1 MVKFSLRV
9 CNSVPY
15 IDYYHYLW
23 NRKSPVKSHFLREKV
38 LGANNNFMSE
48 LYTVVLA
55 VLAILAISGL
65 YVGVTND
72 AVNFLNAAIGSK
84 VAKMKTI
91 LLVASVGIILGVLT
105 SSGMMEVARSGM
117 FNPALFSFH
126 EIMMLYV
133 SVMFANVILLD
144 IYNSLGLPT
153 STTVALV
160 FSLLGAAIAVSLYKI
175 ACDPTLSLA
184 SLGGFINTTRAMGVI
199 SAILLSVV
207 IAFVFGTF
215 VMWFSRLLFSF
226 RYFAMF
232 RKMGAIWC
240 GLSFTAIAYFAIF
253 KALKG
258 ILSGTAFYT
267 WISDNLLLAVILCWI
282 TCSVLLAFMQLFKIN
297 ILRINILSGT
307 FALALAFAGNDLVN
321 FIGVPIAGLDAYN
334 IAKEAGT
341 IDITMEGLN
350 NNLPAQ
356 FIWMLLSGV
365 IMVMTLWTSTK
376 SMNVS
381 QTEISL
387 AGQGD
392 DMIAGEQDSN
402 VFSRSI
408 VRASLAV
415 SGFFDKVIPVKA
427 QQFVEKRFTYE
438 DVEKNG
444 APYDKIRAVV
454 NLTTAALLISVGT
467 SLKLPLS
474 TTYVCF
480 MVAMGSSLADKAWGR
495 ESAVHRISGVMTV
508 VMGWFVTGIGAFIIA
523 IAVGLLLIWGGT
535 PAFIVVT
542 IACAYMLIK
551 SNFKS
556 SKKKDSMPES
566 ATENSAVDNVMDE
579 TCRMM
584 KLTTQIYDRTLVAVF
599 KEDRKALKEL
609 VRESDEI
616 YSECHKIKYS
626 LMPTLRQMKG
636 LGMELS
642 LYYIQVVD
650 YLNEIAK
657 ALVHITRPAFD
668 HIDNNH
674 KGLSEQQ
681 TEDLMHINEDVAEIY
696 ANINRMITT
705 NDFSDIDM
713 VLTMR
718 DELFER
724 IATTI
729 KSEIGRINAGES
741 NAKASMFYLTVL
753 SETKAMVLQARNL
766 LKAQRYFLEHAETTK
781 NWAAMNRTK

>member
-1 MVKFSLRV
+1 
-9 CNSVPY
+9 
-15 IDYYHYLW
+15 
-23 NRKSPVKSHFLREKV
+23 
-38 LGANNNFMSE
+38 MSE
-48 LYTVVLA
+48 LYTVVLV
-55 VLAILAISGL
+55 VLGILAISGL

-91 LLVASVGIILGVLT
+91 LMVASVGIILGVIT

-117 FNPALFSFH
+117 FNPALFTFH

-160 FSLLGAAIAVSLYKI
+160 FSLLGAAIAVSLFKI
-175 ACDPTLSLA
+175 SNDPSLA
-184 SLGGFINTTRAMGVI
+184 LGSLGGFINTSRAMGVI
-199 SAILLSVV
+199 SAILLSVI
-207 IAFVFGTF
+207 IAFVFGSL
-215 VMWFSRLLFSF
+215 VMWISRFLFSF
-226 RYFAMF
+226 RYLAIF
-232 RKMGAIWC
+232 RRYGALWC
-240 GLSFTAIAYFAIF
+240 GASFTAIAYFAIF

-258 ILSGTAFYT
+258 VLSGTSFYL
-267 WISDNLLLAVILCWI
+267 WISDNLLVAAVICWVG
-282 TCSVLLAFMQLFKIN
+282 CSILLAFLQLFRIN

-321 FIGVPIAGLDAYN
+321 FIGVPLAGLDAFN
-334 IAKEAGT
+334 IAKEAGSA
-341 IDITMEGLN
+341 DILMGALN

-365 IMVMTLWTSTK
+365 VMVMTLWTSTK

-392 DMIAGEQDSN
+392 DMVGDEQDSN

-408 VRASLAV
+408 VRASINI
-415 SGFFDKVIPVKA
+415 SNFFDKIVPDRAKEFIDSR
-427 QQFVEKRFTYE
+427 FVYE

-495 ESAVHRISGVMTV
+495 ESAVYRITGVMTV

-523 IAVGLLLIWGGT
+523 IIVGLLLIWGGT

-542 IACAYMLIK
+542 VTCAYMLIK
-551 SNFKS
+551 SNIKS
-556 SKKKDSMPES
+556 RKSNDKEKS
-566 ATENSAVDNVMDE
+566 ENTGDKNQVDNVIGE
-579 TCRMM
+579 VCRMM
-584 KLTTQIYDRTLVAVF
+584 KDSTHIYDRTLVAVL

-609 VRESDEI
+609 VRESKEI
-616 YSECHKIKYS
+616 YDESHKIKYN
-626 LMPTLRQMKG
+626 LMPVLRKMKG
-636 LGMELS
+636 SGLELS

-650 YLNEIAK
+650 YLNEMAK
-657 ALVHITRPAFD
+657 ALVHITKPAFE

-674 KGLSEQQ
+674 KGLSQEQ
-681 TEDLMHINEDVAEIY
+681 TDDLMQINDDVAEIY
-696 ANINRMITT
+696 GYINRMITT
-705 NDFSDIDM
+705 NNFTDIDT

-718 DELFER
+718 DQLFER
-724 IATTI
+724 IALTT
-729 KSEIGRINAGES
+729 KSELKRINTGEG
-741 NAKASMFYLTVL
+741 NTKASMFYLTVM

-766 LKAQRYFLEHAETTK
+766 LKAQRYFLEHAGSVPK
-781 NWAAMNRTK
+781 YRV

>member
-1 MVKFSLRV
+1 M
-9 CNSVPY
+9 
-15 IDYYHYLW
+15 
-23 NRKSPVKSHFLREKV
+23 
-38 LGANNNFMSE
+38 
-48 LYTVVLA
+48 LA

-84 VAKMKTI
+84 VAKMRTI

-117 FNPALFSFH
+117 FNPGLFTFH

-160 FSLLGAAIAVSLYKI
+160 FSLLGAAIAVSLFKI
-175 ACDPTLSLA
+175 SNDASLTLG

-199 SAILLSVV
+199 SAILLSVI
-207 IAFVFGTF
+207 IAFVFGSF
-215 VMWFSRLLFSF
+215 VMWISRLLFSF
-226 RYFAMF
+226 RYLDIF
-232 RKMGAIWC
+232 RRYGALWC
-240 GLSFTAIAYFAIF
+240 GASFTAIAYFAVF

-258 ILSGTAFYT
+258 VLNGTAMYT
-267 WISDNLLLAVILCWI
+267 WISDNLLVAVILCWI
-282 TCSVLLAFMQLFKIN
+282 FCSVVLAFMKMFRIN
-297 ILRINILSGT
+297 ILRINILTGT

-334 IAKEAGT
+334 IAKAAGSP
-341 IDITMEGLN
+341 DILMEGLN

-365 IMVMTLWTSTK
+365 IMVLTLWTSTK

-392 DMIAGEQDSN
+392 DMVGDEQDSN

-408 VRASLAV
+408 VRASIAI
-415 SGFFDKVIPVKA
+415 SNFFDKVVPASV
-427 QQFVEKRFTYE
+427 QNYVNKRFEYE

-480 MVAMGSSLADKAWGR
+480 MVAMGSSLADRAWGR
-495 ESAVHRISGVMTV
+495 ESAVYRITGVMTV
-508 VMGWFVTGIGAFIIA
+508 VMGWFVTGIGAFVIA
-523 IAVGLLLIWGGT
+523 IVVGLLLIWGGT

-551 SNFKS
+551 SNIKS
-556 SKKKDSMPES
+556 SKKSDSSMPET
-566 ATENSAVDNVMDE
+566 ATENSQVDNVISE
-579 TCRMM
+579 VCRMM
-584 KLTTQIYDRTLVAVF
+584 KTSTQIYDRTLVAVL
-599 KEDRKALKEL
+599 KEDRRTLKEL
-609 VRESDEI
+609 VRESKEI
-616 YSECHKIKYS
+616 YDESHKIKYN
-626 LMPTLRQMKG
+626 LMPVLRKMKG
-636 LGMELS
+636 SGLELS

-650 YLNEIAK
+650 YLNEMAK
-657 ALVHITRPAFD
+657 ALVHITKPAFE

-674 KGLSEQQ
+674 KGLSQEQ
-681 TEDLMHINEDVAEIY
+681 TDDLMHINDDVAEIY
-696 ANINRMITT
+696 GNINRMIMT
-705 NDFSDIDM
+705 NDFSDIDS

-718 DELFER
+718 DMLFER
-724 IATTI
+724 IALTT
-729 KSEIGRINAGES
+729 KSELKRINAGEG
-741 NAKASMFYLTVL
+741 NTKASMFYLTVM

-766 LKAQRYFLEHAETTK
+766 LKAQRYFLEHAGATNK
-781 NWAAMNRTK
+781 YRV

>member
-1 MVKFSLRV
+1 MCPMCYFVGPKTS
-9 CNSVPY
+9 
-15 IDYYHYLW
+15 
-23 NRKSPVKSHFLREKV
+23 
-38 LGANNNFMSE
+38 FMSAI
-48 LYTVVLA
+48 YTVMLA

-84 VAKMKTI
+84 VAKMRTI
-91 LLVASVGIILGVLT
+91 LAVASVGIIIGVLT
-105 SSGMMEVARSGM
+105 STGMMEVARSGM
-117 FNPALFSFH
+117 FNPGLFTFH
-126 EIMMLYV
+126 EIMILYV

-160 FSLLGAAIAVSLYKI
+160 FSLLGAAIAVSLFKI
-175 ACDPTLSLA
+175 SGDPSLSIG
-184 SLGGFINTTRAMGVI
+184 SLGGFINTTRARGVI
-199 SAILLSVV
+199 SAILLSVI
-207 IAFVFGTF
+207 IAFIFGTL
-215 VMWFSRLLFSF
+215 VMWISRLIFSF
-226 RYFAMF
+226 RYLGIFKKF
-232 RKMGAIWC
+232 GAVWC
-240 GLSFTAIAYFAIF
+240 GASFTAIAYFAIF

-258 ILSGTAFYT
+258 VLSGTAMYM
-267 WISDNLLLAVILCWI
+267 WISDNLLISLVLCWI
-282 TCSVLLAFMQLFKIN
+282 FCSIVLKFMQMFRIN

-321 FIGVPIAGLDAYN
+321 FIGVPLAGLDAFN
-334 IAKEAGT
+334 IAKEAGSTT
-341 IDITMEGLN
+341 ILMEGLKE
-350 NNLPAQ
+350 NLPAQ
-356 FIWMLLSGV
+356 FVWMILSGV
-365 IMVMTLWTSTK
+365 IMIATLWTSTK
-376 SMNVS
+376 SMHVS

-392 DMIAGEQDSN
+392 DMISGEMDSN

-408 VRASLAV
+408 VRASLGI
-415 SGFFDKVIPVKA
+415 SNFFDRVFPESVKSY
-427 QQFVEKRFTYE
+427 VNSRFEYE
-438 DVEKNG
+438 DVEKNC

-523 IAVGLLLIWGGT
+523 IGVGLLLIWGGT
-535 PAFIVVT
+535 IAFVCVT
-542 IACAYMLIK
+542 VACAYMLIK
-551 SNFKS
+551 SNFIDA
-556 SKKKDSMPES
+556 KKKAENKGESIAENNQVDSVVGE
-566 ATENSAVDNVMDE
+566 V
-579 TCRMM
+579 CHMM
-584 KLTTQIYDRTLVAVF
+584 KVSTQIYDRTLVAVF
-599 KEDRKALKEL
+599 KEDRKSLKEL
-609 VRESDEI
+609 VREANEMYDK
-616 YSECHKIKYS
+616 CHKIKYS
-626 LMPTLRQMKG
+626 LMPALRKMKG
-636 LGMELS
+636 SGLELS

-650 YLNEIAK
+650 YLNEMAK

-674 KGLSEQQ
+674 KGLSEEQ
-681 TEDLMHINEDVAEIY
+681 TVDLKHINDDVAEIY
-696 ANINRMITT
+696 GSINRMIAE
-705 NDFSDIDM
+705 NDFRDIDT

-724 IATTI
+724 IAATT
-729 KSEIGRINAGES
+729 KSELKRINNGEG
-741 NAKASMFYLTVL
+741 NTKASLFYLNIM

-766 LKAQRYFLEHAETTK
+766 LKAQRYFLEHSGMPK
-781 NWAAMNRTK
+781 NWTR

>member
-1 MVKFSLRV
+1 
-9 CNSVPY
+9 
-15 IDYYHYLW
+15 
-23 NRKSPVKSHFLREKV
+23 
-38 LGANNNFMSE
+38 MSE
-48 LYTVVLA
+48 LYTVMLA

-117 FNPALFSFH
+117 FNPGLFTFH
-126 EIMMLYV
+126 EIMILYV

-175 ACDPTLSLA
+175 SNDAALSLG

-199 SAILLSVV
+199 SAILLSVI
-207 IAFVFGTF
+207 IAFVFGTL
-215 VMWFSRLLFSF
+215 VMWISRFIFSF
-226 RYFAMF
+226 RYLNIF
-232 RKMGAIWC
+232 RRWGALWC
-240 GLSFTAIAYFAIF
+240 GASFTAIAYFAVF

-258 ILSGTAFYT
+258 VLSTTALYA

-282 TCSVLLAFMQLFKIN
+282 CCSVVLAFLQLFRIN
-297 ILRINILSGT
+297 ILRINILTGT

-334 IAKEAGT
+334 IAKEAGSTT
-341 IDITMEGLN
+341 ILMEGLKE
-350 NNLPAQ
+350 NLPAQ

-365 IMVMTLWTSTK
+365 VMVLTLWTSTK

-392 DMIAGEQDSN
+392 DMVTGEQDSN

-408 VRASLAV
+408 VRASINI
-415 SGFFDKVIPVKA
+415 SNFFDKVTPESVKE
-427 QQFVEKRFTYE
+427 FVNKRFEYV

-495 ESAVHRISGVMTV
+495 ESAVYRITGVMTV

-523 IAVGLLLIWGGT
+523 IVVGLLLIWGGT
-535 PAFIVVT
+535 PAFVVVT

-551 SNFKS
+551 SNLKS
-556 SKKKDSMPES
+556 SKKSDSMPEVV
-566 ATENSAVDNVMDE
+566 TENNQVDNVIGE
-579 TCRMM
+579 VCSMM
-584 KLTTQIYDRTLVAVF
+584 KVSTQIYDRTLVAGL

-609 VRESDEI
+609 VRESKEMYDE
-616 YSECHKIKYS
+616 SHKIKYS
-626 LMPTLRQMKG
+626 LMPALRKMKG
-636 LGMELS
+636 SGLELS

-650 YLNEIAK
+650 YLNEMAK
-657 ALVHITRPAFD
+657 ALVHITKPAFE

-674 KGLSEQQ
+674 KGLSQEQ
-681 TEDLMHINEDVAEIY
+681 TDDLMHINDDVAEIY
-696 ANINRMITT
+696 GNINRMITT
-705 NDFSDIDM
+705 NDFSDIDT
-713 VLTMR
+713 VLMMR
-718 DELFER
+718 DALFER
-724 IATTI
+724 IALTT
-729 KSEIGRINAGES
+729 KSELKRINAGEG
-741 NAKASMFYLTVL
+741 NTKASMFYLTVM

-766 LKAQRYFLEHAETTK
+766 LKAQRYFLEHAGGNK
-781 NWAAMNRTK
+781 YRI

>member
-1 MVKFSLRV
+1 
-9 CNSVPY
+9 
-15 IDYYHYLW
+15 
-23 NRKSPVKSHFLREKV
+23 
-38 LGANNNFMSE
+38 MSE
-48 LYTVVLA
+48 LYTIMLA
-55 VLAILAISGL
+55 VLAVLAISGL

-84 VAKMKTI
+84 VAKMRTI
-91 LLVASVGIILGVLT
+91 LAVASVGIIIGVLT
-105 SSGMMEVARSGM
+105 STGMMEVARSGM
-117 FNPALFSFH
+117 FNPGLFTFH
-126 EIMMLYV
+126 EIMILYV

-175 ACDPTLSLA
+175 SGDPTLSIA
-184 SLGGFINTTRAMGVI
+184 NLGGFINTTRAMGVI

-207 IAFVFGTF
+207 IAFIFGTII
-215 VMWFSRLLFSF
+215 MWISRFIFSF
-226 RYFAMF
+226 RYLGLF
-232 RKMGAIWC
+232 RKFGAVWC
-240 GLSFTAIAYFAIF
+240 GASFTAIAYFAVF

-258 ILSGTAFYT
+258 VLAGTAMYV
-267 WISDNLLLAVILCWI
+267 WINDNLLISLILCWI
-282 TCSVLLAFMQLFKIN
+282 VCSIILQFMQLFRIN

-321 FIGVPIAGLDAYN
+321 FIGVPLAGLDSYN
-334 IAKEAGT
+334 IAKEAGSTT
-341 IDITMEGLN
+341 ILMEGLKE
-350 NNLPAQ
+350 NLPAQ
-356 FIWMLLSGV
+356 FIWLILSGV
-365 IMVMTLWTSTK
+365 VMIVTLWTSTK
-376 SMNVS
+376 SMHVS

-392 DMIAGEQDSN
+392 DMISGEQDSN

-408 VRASLAV
+408 VRASLGM
-415 SGFFDKVIPVKA
+415 SNFFDKIFPESVKNY
-427 QQFVEKRFTYE
+427 VGSRFEYE

-467 SLKLPLS
+467 SFKLPLS

-495 ESAVHRISGVMTV
+495 ESAVHRITGVMTV

-535 PAFIVVT
+535 IAFAVVT
-542 IACAYMLIK
+542 VACAYMLVK
-551 SNFKS
+551 SNFIDA
-556 SKKKDSMPES
+556 KKKEEKSESIADNDQVDSVVGE
-566 ATENSAVDNVMDE
+566 V
-579 TCRMM
+579 CRMM
-584 KLTTQIYDRTLVAVF
+584 KVSTQIYDRTLVAVF
-599 KEDRKALKEL
+599 KEDRKALKGL
-609 VRESDEI
+609 VREATEMYDQ
-616 YSECHKIKYS
+616 CHKIKYS
-626 LMPTLRQMKG
+626 LMPALRKMKG
-636 LGMELS
+636 SGLELS

-650 YLNEIAK
+650 YLNEMAK

-674 KGLSEQQ
+674 KGLSEEQ
-681 TEDLMHINEDVAEIY
+681 TEDLKHINDDVAEIY
-696 ANINRMITT
+696 GSINRMLTE
-705 NDFSDIDM
+705 NDFRDIDV

-724 IATTI
+724 IAATT
-729 KSEIGRINAGES
+729 KSELKRINNGEG
-741 NAKASMFYLTVL
+741 NTKASLFYLNIM

-766 LKAQRYFLEHAETTK
+766 LKAQRYFLEHSGMPK
-781 NWAAMNRTK
+781 NWYR

>member
-1 MVKFSLRV
+1 M
-9 CNSVPY
+9 
-15 IDYYHYLW
+15 
-23 NRKSPVKSHFLREKV
+23 
-38 LGANNNFMSE
+38 
-48 LYTVVLA
+48 LA

-117 FNPALFSFH
+117 FNPGLFTFH
-126 EIMMLYV
+126 EIMILYV

-175 ACDPTLSLA
+175 SHDAALSLG

-199 SAILLSVV
+199 SAILLSVI
-207 IAFVFGTF
+207 IAFVFGTL
-215 VMWFSRLLFSF
+215 VMWISRFIFSF
-226 RYFAMF
+226 RYLNIF
-232 RKMGAIWC
+232 RRWGALWC
-240 GLSFTAIAYFAIF
+240 GASFTAIAYFAVF

-258 ILSGTAFYT
+258 VLSTTALYA

-282 TCSVLLAFMQLFKIN
+282 CCSVVLAFLQLFRIN
-297 ILRINILSGT
+297 ILRINILTGT

-334 IAKEAGT
+334 IAKEAGSTT
-341 IDITMEGLN
+341 ILMEGLKE
-350 NNLPAQ
+350 NLPAQ

-365 IMVMTLWTSTK
+365 VMVLTLWTSTK

-392 DMIAGEQDSN
+392 DMVTGEQDSN

-408 VRASLAV
+408 VRASINI
-415 SGFFDKVIPVKA
+415 SNFFDKVTPESVKE
-427 QQFVEKRFTYE
+427 FVGKRFEYV

-495 ESAVHRISGVMTV
+495 ESAVYRITGVMTV

-523 IAVGLLLIWGGT
+523 IVVGLLLIWGGT
-535 PAFIVVT
+535 PAFVVVT

-556 SKKKDSMPES
+556 SKKSDSMPEVV
-566 ATENSAVDNVMDE
+566 TENNQVDNVIGE
-579 TCRMM
+579 VCSMM
-584 KLTTQIYDRTLVAVF
+584 KVSTQIYDRTLVAVL

-609 VRESDEI
+609 VRESKEMYDE
-616 YSECHKIKYS
+616 SHKIKYS
-626 LMPTLRQMKG
+626 LMPALRKMKG
-636 LGMELS
+636 SGLELS

-650 YLNEIAK
+650 YLNEMAK
-657 ALVHITRPAFD
+657 ALVHITKPAFE

-674 KGLSEQQ
+674 KGLSQEQ
-681 TEDLMHINEDVAEIY
+681 TDDLMHINDDVAEIY
-696 ANINRMITT
+696 GNINRMITT
-705 NDFSDIDM
+705 NDFSDIDT
-713 VLTMR
+713 VLMMR
-718 DELFER
+718 DALFER
-724 IATTI
+724 IVLTT
-729 KSEIGRINAGES
+729 KSELKRINAGEG
-741 NAKASMFYLTVL
+741 NTKASMFYLTVM

-766 LKAQRYFLEHAETTK
+766 LKAQRYFLEHAGGNK
-781 NWAAMNRTK
+781 YRI

>member
-1 MVKFSLRV
+1 ML
-9 CNSVPY
+9 
-15 IDYYHYLW
+15 
-23 NRKSPVKSHFLREKV
+23 
-38 LGANNNFMSE
+38 A
-48 LYTVVLA
+48 VLA
-55 VLAILAISGL
+55 VLAVSGL

-84 VAKMKTI
+84 VAKMRTI
-91 LLVASVGIILGVLT
+91 LAVASVGIIIGVLT

-117 FNPALFSFH
+117 FNPGLFTFH
-126 EIMMLYV
+126 EIMILYV

-175 ACDPTLSLA
+175 SGDPSLSIG

-199 SAILLSVV
+199 SAILLSVI

-215 VMWFSRLLFSF
+215 VMWISRLLFSF
-226 RYFAMF
+226 RYFAVF
-232 RKMGAIWC
+232 RKAGAMWC
-240 GLSFTAIAYFAIF
+240 GLSFTAIAYFAVF

-258 ILSGTAFYT
+258 VLAGTAIYT
-267 WISDNLLLAVILCWI
+267 WISDNLLLALILCWI
-282 TCSVLLAFMQLFKIN
+282 VCSVLLAFMQLFRIN
-297 ILRINILSGT
+297 ILRINILLGT

-321 FIGVPIAGLDAYN
+321 FIGVPIAGLDAYK

-341 IDITMEGLN
+341 NTIMMDALN
-350 NNLPAQ
+350 ENLPAQ
-356 FIWMLLSGV
+356 FIWMILSGV
-365 IMVMTLWTSTK
+365 IMIFTLWTSTK
-376 SMNVS
+376 SLNVS

-387 AGQGD
+387 AGHGD
-392 DMIAGEQDSN
+392 EVEGEANSN

-408 VRASLAV
+408 VRASI
-415 SGFFDKVIPVKA
+415 SISNFMDKVIPQSV
-427 QQFVEKRFTYE
+427 QSFVGKRFEYD

-454 NLTTAALLISVGT
+454 NITTAALLISVGT

-508 VMGWFVTGIGAFIIA
+508 VVGWFVTGIGAFLIA

-535 PAFIVVT
+535 VAFAVVT
-542 IACAYMLIK
+542 LACAYMLIK
-551 SNFKS
+551 SNFIDT
-556 SKKKDSMPES
+556 KKDAMPDT
-566 ATENSAVDNVMDE
+566 AKDNTQVDNVLDE
-579 TCRMM
+579 VCQMM
-584 KLTTQIYDRTLVAVF
+584 KVSTQIYDRTLMAVS
-599 KEDRKALKEL
+599 KEDRRALKEL
-609 VRESDEI
+609 VRESKEMYDQ
-616 YSECHKIKYS
+616 CHQIKYS
-626 LMPTLRQMKG
+626 LMPALRKMKG
-636 LGMELS
+636 SGLELS

-650 YLNEIAK
+650 YLNEMAK
-657 ALVHITRPAFD
+657 ALVHITRPAFE

-674 KGLSEQQ
+674 KGLSEEQAR
-681 TEDLMHINEDVAEIY
+681 DLMHINDDVAEIY
-696 ANINRMITT
+696 GNINRMITEH
-705 NDFSDIDM
+705 NFADIDV

-718 DELFER
+718 DKLFER
-724 IATTI
+724 IATTT
-729 KSEIGRINAGES
+729 KSELVRINAGEG
-741 NAKASMFYLTVL
+741 NTKASMFYLTVL

-766 LKAQRYFLEHAETTK
+766 LKAQRYFLEHADVQK
-781 NWAAMNRTK
+781 NWKQVGR

>member
-1 MVKFSLRV
+1 
-9 CNSVPY
+9 
-15 IDYYHYLW
+15 
-23 NRKSPVKSHFLREKV
+23 
-38 LGANNNFMSE
+38 MSE
-48 LYTVVLA
+48 LYTIMLA

-84 VAKMKTI
+84 VAKMRTI
-91 LLVASVGIILGVLT
+91 LAVASVGIILGVLT

-117 FNPALFSFH
+117 FNPGLFTFH
-126 EIMMLYV
+126 EIMILYV

-160 FSLLGAAIAVSLYKI
+160 FSLLGAAIAVSLFKI
-175 ACDPTLSLA
+175 AANPSLSLG
-184 SLGGFINTTRAMGVI
+184 SLGGFINTSRAMGVI
-199 SAILLSVV
+199 SAILLSVI
-207 IAFVFGTF
+207 IAFVFGTI
-215 VMWFSRLLFSF
+215 VMWLSRFLFSF
-226 RYFAMF
+226 RYFKMF
-232 RKMGAIWC
+232 RKMGAVWC
-240 GLSFTAIAYFAIF
+240 GMSFTAIAYFAVF

-258 ILSGTAFYT
+258 VLSGTAAYA
-267 WISDNLLLAVILCWI
+267 WISDNLLVSLVACWVVCTI
-282 TCSVLLAFMQLFKIN
+282 LLAFMQLFRIN

-321 FIGVPIAGLDAYN
+321 FIGVPIAGLDAYK
-334 IAKEAGT
+334 IASEAGST
-341 IDITMEGLN
+341 EILMEGLN
-350 NNLPAQ
+350 ENLPAQ

-365 IMVMTLWTSTK
+365 IMVVTLWTSTK

-392 DMIAGEQDSN
+392 DMIAGEQESN

-408 VRASLAV
+408 VRASLGI
-415 SGFFDKVIPVKA
+415 SNFLDKITPEKVKN
-427 QQFVEKRFTYE
+427 FVGKRFEYE

-495 ESAVHRISGVMTV
+495 ESAVHRITGVMTV
-508 VMGWFVTGIGAFIIA
+508 VMGWFVTGIGAFLIA
-523 IAVGLLLIWGGT
+523 IGVGLLLIWGGT
-535 PAFIVVT
+535 IAFAAVT
-542 IACAYMLIK
+542 VACAYMLIK

-556 SKKKDSMPES
+556 KKKSAASAS
-566 ATENSAVDNVMDE
+566 ATEEDSIEGIINQVCN
-579 TCRMM
+579 MM
-584 KLTTQIYDRTLVAVF
+584 KVSTQIYDRTLVAVF

-609 VRESDEI
+609 VRESDEM
-616 YSECHKIKYS
+616 YEQSRQLKYS
-626 LMPTLRQMKG
+626 LMPTLRKLKDSG
-636 LGMELS
+636 LELS
-642 LYYIQVVD
+642 LYYVQVVD
-650 YLNEIAK
+650 YLSEIAK

-674 KGLSEQQ
+674 KGLSSEQ
-681 TEDLMHINEDVAEIY
+681 TDELMHINDAVAEIY
-696 ANINRMITT
+696 GSVNRMLTN
-705 NDFSDIDM
+705 NDFSDIDT

-724 IATTI
+724 IAATI
-729 KSEIGRINAGES
+729 KSELQRINEGVG
-741 NAKASMFYLTVL
+741 NTKASMFYLTVM
-753 SETKAMVLQARNL
+753 SETKTLVLQARNL
-766 LKAQRYFLEHAETTK
+766 LKSQRYFLEHAGVAK
-781 NWAAMNRTK
+781 SWYKAK

>member
-1 MVKFSLRV
+1 
-9 CNSVPY
+9 
-15 IDYYHYLW
+15 
-23 NRKSPVKSHFLREKV
+23 
-38 LGANNNFMSE
+38 MSE
-48 LYTVVLA
+48 LYTVMLA
-55 VLAILAISGL
+55 VLAVLAISGL

-117 FNPALFSFH
+117 FNPGLFTFH
-126 EIMMLYV
+126 EIMILYV

-175 ACDPTLSLA
+175 SNDAALSLG

-199 SAILLSVV
+199 SAILLSVI
-207 IAFVFGTF
+207 IAFVFGTL
-215 VMWFSRLLFSF
+215 VMWISRFIFSF
-226 RYFAMF
+226 RYLNIF
-232 RKMGAIWC
+232 RRWGALWC
-240 GLSFTAIAYFAIF
+240 GASFTAIAYFAVF

-258 ILSGTAFYT
+258 VLSTTAAYA
-267 WISDNLLLAVILCWI
+267 WISENLLLAVILCWI
-282 TCSVLLAFMQLFKIN
+282 FCSVVLAFLQLFHVN
-297 ILRINILSGT
+297 ILRINILTGT

-334 IAKEAGT
+334 IAKAAGSP
-341 IDITMEGLN
+341 DILMEGLN

-365 IMVMTLWTSTK
+365 IMVLTLWTSTK

-392 DMIAGEQDSN
+392 DMVTGDQDSN

-408 VRASLAV
+408 VRASIGI
-415 SGFFDKVIPVKA
+415 SNFFDKVVPVPVKEY
-427 QQFVEKRFTYE
+427 VNKRFEYE

-480 MVAMGSSLADKAWGR
+480 MVAMGSSLADRAWGR
-495 ESAVHRISGVMTV
+495 ESAVYRITGVMTV

-523 IAVGLLLIWGGT
+523 IVVGLLLIWGGT

-556 SKKKDSMPES
+556 SKKSDSMPE
-566 ATENSAVDNVMDE
+566 AITENSQVDNVIGE
-579 TCRMM
+579 VCSMM
-584 KLTTQIYDRTLVAVF
+584 KVSTQIYDRTLVAVM
-599 KEDRKALKEL
+599 KEDRRALKEL
-609 VRESDEI
+609 VRESKEMYDQ
-616 YSECHKIKYS
+616 SHKIKYS
-626 LMPTLRQMKG
+626 LMPALRKMKG
-636 LGMELS
+636 SGLELS

-650 YLNEIAK
+650 YLNEMAK
-657 ALVHITRPAFD
+657 ALVHITKPAFE

-674 KGLSEQQ
+674 KGLSQEQ
-681 TEDLMHINEDVAEIY
+681 TDDLMHINDDVAEIY
-696 ANINRMITT
+696 GNINRMITT
-705 NDFSDIDM
+705 NDFSDIDT

-718 DELFER
+718 DALFER
-724 IATTI
+724 IALTT
-729 KSEIGRINAGES
+729 KSELKRINAGEG
-741 NAKASMFYLTVL
+741 NTKASMFYLTVM

-766 LKAQRYFLEHAETTK
+766 LKAQRYFLEHAGGTNK
-781 NWAAMNRTK
+781 YRI

>member
-1 MVKFSLRV
+1 MLPQVENL
-9 CNSVPY
+9 
-15 IDYYHYLW
+15 I
-23 NRKSPVKSHFLREKV
+23 
-38 LGANNNFMSE
+38 FMSE
-48 LYTVVLA
+48 FYTIVLA
-55 VLAILAISGL
+55 VLAVLAVSGL

-91 LLVASVGIILGVLT
+91 LAVASVGIILGVLT

-117 FNPALFSFH
+117 FNPGLFTFH

-160 FSLLGAAIAVSLYKI
+160 FSLLGAAISVSLYKI
-175 ACDPTLSLA
+175 SGDPTLSLGN
-184 SLGGFINTTRAMGVI
+184 LGGFINTSRAMGVI
-199 SAILLSVV
+199 SAILLSVL
-207 IAFVFGTF
+207 IAFVFGTII
-215 VMWFSRLLFSF
+215 MWFSRLLFSF
-226 RYFAMF
+226 RYIALF
-232 RKMGAIWC
+232 RKLGAVWC
-240 GLSFTAIAYFAIF
+240 GASFTAIAYFAVF

-258 ILSGTAFYT
+258 VLAGTAMYN
-267 WISDNLLLAVILCWI
+267 WISNNLLLALILCWI
-282 TCSVLLAFMQLFKIN
+282 FCSVMLAFMQLFRIN

-334 IAKEAGT
+334 IAKEAGSTT
-341 IDITMEGLN
+341 ILMEALN
-350 NNLPAQ
+350 ENLPAQ
-356 FIWMLLSGV
+356 FIWMLISGV
-365 IMVMTLWTSTK
+365 VMIITLWTSTK

-392 DMIAGEQDSN
+392 DMITGEQDSN

-408 VRASLAV
+408 VRASLNI
-415 SGFFDKVIPVKA
+415 SNFLDRVIPQSV
-427 QQFVEKRFTYE
+427 QEFVGKRFEYE

-495 ESAVHRISGVMTV
+495 ESAVHRITGVMTV
-508 VMGWFVTGIGAFIIA
+508 IMGWFVTGIGAFIIA
-523 IAVGLLLIWGGT
+523 IVVGLLLIWGGT

-551 SNFKS
+551 SNIKS
-556 SKKKDSMPES
+556 SKKSDSMPAS
-566 ATENSAVDNVMDE
+566 ATENDTVDNILGEV
-579 TCRMM
+579 CRMM
-584 KLTTQIYDRTLVAVF
+584 KVTTKIYDRTLVAVF

-616 YSECHKIKYS
+616 YDECHKIKYS
-626 LMPTLRQMKG
+626 LMPALRKMKG
-636 LGMELS
+636 SGLELS

-650 YLNEIAK
+650 YLNEMAK
-657 ALVHITRPAFD
+657 SLVHITRPAFD

-674 KGLSEQQ
+674 KGMSEQQ
-681 TEDLMHINEDVAEIY
+681 TEDLKHINDDVAEIY
-696 ANINRMITT
+696 GNINRMINA
-705 NDFSDIDM
+705 NDFSEIDT

-724 IATTI
+724 IAITI
-729 KSEIGRINAGES
+729 KSELVRINAGEG
-741 NAKASMFYLTVL
+741 NTKASMFYLTVL

-766 LKAQRYFLEHAETTK
+766 LKAQRYFLEHAGVQK
-781 NWAAMNRTK
+781 NWAAMGKNRL

>member
-1 MVKFSLRV
+1 
-9 CNSVPY
+9 
-15 IDYYHYLW
+15 
-23 NRKSPVKSHFLREKV
+23 
-38 LGANNNFMSE
+38 MSE
-48 LYTVVLA
+48 FYTVVLA
-55 VLAILAISGL
+55 VLAILAVSGL

-117 FNPALFSFH
+117 FNPGLFTFH

-160 FSLLGAAIAVSLYKI
+160 FSLLGAAISVSLYKI
-175 ACDPTLSLA
+175 SGDPTLSLGD
-184 SLGGFINTTRAMGVI
+184 LGGFINTTRAMGVI
-199 SAILLSVV
+199 SAILLSVI
-207 IAFVFGTF
+207 IAFVFGTII
-215 VMWFSRLLFSF
+215 MWFSRLLFSF
-226 RYFAMF
+226 RYITLF
-232 RKMGAIWC
+232 RKLGAIWC
-240 GLSFTAIAYFAIF
+240 GASFTAIAYFAVF

-258 ILSGTAFYT
+258 ILAGTAMYN
-267 WISDNLLLAVILCWI
+267 WISDNLLLALIVCWI
-282 TCSVLLAFMQLFKIN
+282 FCSVVLAFMQLFRIN

-334 IAKEAGT
+334 IAKEAGSTT
-341 IDITMEGLN
+341 ILMEALSQ
-350 NNLPAQ
+350 NLPAQ

-365 IMVMTLWTSTK
+365 IMVLTLWTSTK

-392 DMIAGEQDSN
+392 DMIVGEQDSN

-408 VRASLAV
+408 VRASLGI
-415 SGFFDKVIPVKA
+415 SNFLDRVIPQSV
-427 QQFVEKRFTYE
+427 QEFVGKRFEYE

-495 ESAVHRISGVMTV
+495 ESAVHRITGVMTV

-523 IAVGLLLIWGGT
+523 IVVGLLLIWGGT

-551 SNFKS
+551 SNLKS
-556 SKKKDSMPES
+556 AKKSDAIPEA
-566 ATENSAVDNVMDE
+566 ATENDAVDNILGEV
-579 TCRMM
+579 CRMM
-584 KLTTQIYDRTLVAVF
+584 KVTTKIYDRTLVAVF
-599 KEDRKALKEL
+599 KEDRRALKDL
-609 VRESDEI
+609 VREAGEI
-616 YSECHKIKYS
+616 YDECHKIKYS
-626 LMPTLRQMKG
+626 LMPALRKMKG
-636 LGMELS
+636 SGLELS

-650 YLNEIAK
+650 YLNEMAK
-657 ALVHITRPAFD
+657 SLVHITRPAFD

-681 TEDLMHINEDVAEIY
+681 TEDLKHINDDVAEIY
-696 ANINRMITT
+696 GSINRMINA
-705 NDFSDIDM
+705 NDFSEIDT

-724 IATTI
+724 IAITI
-729 KSEIGRINAGES
+729 KSELVRINAGEG
-741 NAKASMFYLTVL
+741 NTKASMFYLTVL

-766 LKAQRYFLEHAETTK
+766 LKAQRYFLEHAGVQK
-781 NWAAMNRTK
+781 NWAAMGRNRIQ

>member
-1 MVKFSLRV
+1 
-9 CNSVPY
+9 
-15 IDYYHYLW
+15 
-23 NRKSPVKSHFLREKV
+23 
-38 LGANNNFMSE
+38 MSE
-48 LYTVVLA
+48 LYTVMLA

-117 FNPALFSFH
+117 FNPGLFTFH
-126 EIMMLYV
+126 EIMILYV

-160 FSLLGAAIAVSLYKI
+160 FSLLGAAIAVSLFKI
-175 ACDPTLSLA
+175 SNDAALSLS

-199 SAILLSVV
+199 SAILLSVI
-207 IAFVFGTF
+207 IAFVFGTL
-215 VMWFSRLLFSF
+215 VMWISRFIFSF
-226 RYFAMF
+226 RYLTIF
-232 RKMGAIWC
+232 RRWGALWC
-240 GLSFTAIAYFAIF
+240 GASFTAIAYFAVF

-258 ILSGTAFYT
+258 VLAGTAAYA

-282 TCSVLLAFMQLFKIN
+282 FCSVVLAFLQLFHVN
-297 ILRINILSGT
+297 ILRINILTGT

-334 IAKEAGT
+334 IAKEAGSTT
-341 IDITMEGLN
+341 ILMEGLN
-350 NNLPAQ
+350 QNLPAQ

-365 IMVMTLWTSTK
+365 IMVLTLWTSTK
-376 SMNVS
+376 SMHVS

-392 DMIAGEQDSN
+392 DMVTGDQDSN

-408 VRASLAV
+408 VRASINI
-415 SGFFDKVIPVKA
+415 SNFFDKITPEPVKEY
-427 QQFVEKRFTYE
+427 VGKRFEYE

-495 ESAVHRISGVMTV
+495 ESAVYRITGVMTV

-523 IAVGLLLIWGGT
+523 IVVGLLLIWGGT

-556 SKKKDSMPES
+556 SKKSDSMPE
-566 ATENSAVDNVMDE
+566 AITENSQVDNVIGE
-579 TCRMM
+579 VCSMM
-584 KLTTQIYDRTLVAVF
+584 KVSTQIYDRTLVAVL

-609 VRESDEI
+609 VRESKEMYDE
-616 YSECHKIKYS
+616 SHKIKYS
-626 LMPTLRQMKG
+626 LMPALRKMKG
-636 LGMELS
+636 SGLELS

-650 YLNEIAK
+650 YLNEMAK
-657 ALVHITRPAFD
+657 ALVHITKPAFE

-674 KGLSEQQ
+674 KGLSQEQ
-681 TEDLMHINEDVAEIY
+681 TDDLMQINDDVAEIY
-696 ANINRMITT
+696 GNINRMITT
-705 NDFSDIDM
+705 NDFSDIDT

-718 DELFER
+718 DALFER
-724 IATTI
+724 IALTT
-729 KSEIGRINAGES
+729 KSELKRINAGEG
-741 NAKASMFYLTVL
+741 NTKASMFYLTVM

-766 LKAQRYFLEHAETTK
+766 LKAQRYFLEHAGVNK
-781 NWAAMNRTK
+781 YRI

>member
-1 MVKFSLRV
+1 
-9 CNSVPY
+9 
-15 IDYYHYLW
+15 
-23 NRKSPVKSHFLREKV
+23 
-38 LGANNNFMSE
+38 MSE

-117 FNPALFSFH
+117 FNPGLFTFH

-160 FSLLGAAIAVSLYKI
+160 FSLLGAAIAVSLFKI
-175 ACDPTLSLA
+175 SNDASLTLS

-199 SAILLSVV
+199 SAILLSVI
-207 IAFVFGTF
+207 IAFVFGTL
-215 VMWFSRLLFSF
+215 VMWISRFVFSF
-226 RYFAMF
+226 RYLNIF
-232 RKMGAIWC
+232 RRWGALWC
-240 GLSFTAIAYFAIF
+240 GASFTAIAYFAVF

-258 ILSGTAFYT
+258 VLAGTAAYA

-282 TCSVLLAFMQLFKIN
+282 FCSVVLAFLQLFHVN
-297 ILRINILSGT
+297 ILRINILTGT

-334 IAKEAGT
+334 IAKEAGSTT
-341 IDITMEGLN
+341 ILMEGLN
-350 NNLPAQ
+350 ENLPAQ

-365 IMVMTLWTSTK
+365 IMVLTLWTSTK

-392 DMIAGEQDSN
+392 DMMTGDQDSN

-408 VRASLAV
+408 VRASINI
-415 SGFFDKVIPVKA
+415 SNFFDKITPEPVKEY
-427 QQFVEKRFTYE
+427 VGKRFEYV

-495 ESAVHRISGVMTV
+495 ESAVYRITGVMTV

-523 IAVGLLLIWGGT
+523 IVVGLLLIWGGT

-556 SKKKDSMPES
+556 SKKSDSMPE
-566 ATENSAVDNVMDE
+566 AVTENSQVDNVIGE
-579 TCRMM
+579 VCSMM
-584 KLTTQIYDRTLVAVF
+584 KVSTQIYDRTLVAVL

-609 VRESDEI
+609 VRESKEMYDE
-616 YSECHKIKYS
+616 SHKIKYS
-626 LMPTLRQMKG
+626 LMPALRKMKG
-636 LGMELS
+636 SGLELS

-650 YLNEIAK
+650 YLNEMAK
-657 ALVHITRPAFD
+657 ALVHITKPAFE

-674 KGLSEQQ
+674 KGLSQEQ
-681 TEDLMHINEDVAEIY
+681 TDDLMHINDDVAEIY
-696 ANINRMITT
+696 GNINRMITT
-705 NDFSDIDM
+705 NDFSDIDT

-718 DELFER
+718 DALFER
-724 IATTI
+724 IALTT
-729 KSEIGRINAGES
+729 KSELKRINAGEG
-741 NAKASMFYLTVL
+741 NTKASMFYLTVM

-766 LKAQRYFLEHAETTK
+766 LKAQRYFLEHAGGNK
-781 NWAAMNRTK
+781 YRI

>member
-1 MVKFSLRV
+1 
-9 CNSVPY
+9 
-15 IDYYHYLW
+15 
-23 NRKSPVKSHFLREKV
+23 
-38 LGANNNFMSE
+38 MSE
-48 LYTVVLA
+48 LYTVMLA

-117 FNPALFSFH
+117 FNPGLFTFH
-126 EIMMLYV
+126 EIMILYV

-175 ACDPTLSLA
+175 SNDAALSLG

-199 SAILLSVV
+199 SAILLSVI
-207 IAFVFGTF
+207 IAFVFGTL
-215 VMWFSRLLFSF
+215 VMWISRFIFSF
-226 RYFAMF
+226 RYLNIF
-232 RKMGAIWC
+232 RRWGALWC
-240 GLSFTAIAYFAIF
+240 GASFTAIAYFAVF

-258 ILSGTAFYT
+258 VLSTTALYA

-282 TCSVLLAFMQLFKIN
+282 CCSVVLAFLQLFRIN
-297 ILRINILSGT
+297 ILRINILTGT

-334 IAKEAGT
+334 IAKEAGSTT
-341 IDITMEGLN
+341 ILMEGLKE
-350 NNLPAQ
+350 NLPAQ

-365 IMVMTLWTSTK
+365 VMVLTLWTSTK

-392 DMIAGEQDSN
+392 DMVTGEQDSN

-408 VRASLAV
+408 VRASINI
-415 SGFFDKVIPVKA
+415 SNFFDKVTPESVKE
-427 QQFVEKRFTYE
+427 FVGKRFEYV

-467 SLKLPLS
+467 SFKLPLS

-495 ESAVHRISGVMTV
+495 ESAVYRITGVMTV

-523 IAVGLLLIWGGT
+523 IVVGLLLIWGGT

-551 SNFKS
+551 SNLKS
-556 SKKKDSMPES
+556 SKKSDSMPETV
-566 ATENSAVDNVMDE
+566 TENNQVDNVIGE
-579 TCRMM
+579 VCSMM
-584 KLTTQIYDRTLVAVF
+584 KVSTQIYDRTLVAVL

-609 VRESDEI
+609 VRESKEMYDE
-616 YSECHKIKYS
+616 SHKIKYS
-626 LMPTLRQMKG
+626 LMPALRKMKG
-636 LGMELS
+636 SGLELS

-650 YLNEIAK
+650 YLNEMAK
-657 ALVHITRPAFD
+657 ALVHITKPAFE

-674 KGLSEQQ
+674 KGLSQEQ
-681 TEDLMHINEDVAEIY
+681 TDDLMHINDDVAEIY
-696 ANINRMITT
+696 GNINRMITT
-705 NDFSDIDM
+705 NDFSDIDT
-713 VLTMR
+713 VLMMR
-718 DELFER
+718 DALFER
-724 IATTI
+724 IALTT
-729 KSEIGRINAGES
+729 KSELKRINAGEG
-741 NAKASMFYLTVL
+741 NTKASMFYLTVM

-766 LKAQRYFLEHAETTK
+766 LKAQRYFLEHAGGNK
-781 NWAAMNRTK
+781 YRI

>member
-1 MVKFSLRV
+1 
-9 CNSVPY
+9 
-15 IDYYHYLW
+15 
-23 NRKSPVKSHFLREKV
+23 
-38 LGANNNFMSE
+38 MSE
-48 LYTVVLA
+48 LYTVMLA

-117 FNPALFSFH
+117 FNPGLFTFH
-126 EIMMLYV
+126 EIMILYV

-175 ACDPTLSLA
+175 SNDAALSLG

-199 SAILLSVV
+199 SAILLSVI
-207 IAFVFGTF
+207 IAFVFGTL
-215 VMWFSRLLFSF
+215 VMWISRFIFSF
-226 RYFAMF
+226 RYLNIF
-232 RKMGAIWC
+232 RRWGALWC
-240 GLSFTAIAYFAIF
+240 GASFTAIAYFAVF

-258 ILSGTAFYT
+258 VLSTTALYA

-282 TCSVLLAFMQLFKIN
+282 CCSVVLAFLQLFRIN
-297 ILRINILSGT
+297 ILRINILTGT

-334 IAKEAGT
+334 IAKEAGSTT
-341 IDITMEGLN
+341 ILMEGLKE
-350 NNLPAQ
+350 NLPAQ

-365 IMVMTLWTSTK
+365 VMVLTLWTSTK

-392 DMIAGEQDSN
+392 DMVTGEQDSN

-408 VRASLAV
+408 VRASINI
-415 SGFFDKVIPVKA
+415 SNFFDKVTPESVKE
-427 QQFVEKRFTYE
+427 FVGKRFEYV

-495 ESAVHRISGVMTV
+495 ESAVYRITGVMTV

-523 IAVGLLLIWGGT
+523 IVVGLLLIWGGT
-535 PAFIVVT
+535 PAFVVVT

-556 SKKKDSMPES
+556 SKKSDSMPEVVS
-566 ATENSAVDNVMDE
+566 ENNQVDNVIGE
-579 TCRMM
+579 VCSMM
-584 KLTTQIYDRTLVAVF
+584 KVSTQIYDRTLVAVL

-609 VRESDEI
+609 VRESKEMYDE
-616 YSECHKIKYS
+616 SHKIKYS
-626 LMPTLRQMKG
+626 LMPALRKMKG
-636 LGMELS
+636 SGLELS

-650 YLNEIAK
+650 YLNEMAK
-657 ALVHITRPAFD
+657 ALVHITKPAFE

-674 KGLSEQQ
+674 KGLSQEQ
-681 TEDLMHINEDVAEIY
+681 TDDLMHINDDVAEIY
-696 ANINRMITT
+696 GNINRMITT
-705 NDFSDIDM
+705 NDFSDIDT
-713 VLTMR
+713 VLMMR
-718 DELFER
+718 DALFER
-724 IATTI
+724 IVLTT
-729 KSEIGRINAGES
+729 KSELKRINAGEG
-741 NAKASMFYLTVL
+741 NTKASMFYLTVM

-766 LKAQRYFLEHAETTK
+766 LKAQRYFLEHAGGNK
-781 NWAAMNRTK
+781 YRI

>member
-1 MVKFSLRV
+1 M
-9 CNSVPY
+9 
-15 IDYYHYLW
+15 
-23 NRKSPVKSHFLREKV
+23 
-38 LGANNNFMSE
+38 
-48 LYTVVLA
+48 LA

-117 FNPALFSFH
+117 FNPGLFTFH
-126 EIMMLYV
+126 EIMILYV

-175 ACDPTLSLA
+175 SNDAALSLS

-199 SAILLSVV
+199 SAILLSVI
-207 IAFVFGTF
+207 IAFVFGTL
-215 VMWFSRLLFSF
+215 VMWISRFIFSF
-226 RYFAMF
+226 RYLTIF
-232 RKMGAIWC
+232 RRWGALWC
-240 GLSFTAIAYFAIF
+240 GASFTAIAYFAVF

-258 ILSGTAFYT
+258 VLAGTAAYA
-267 WISDNLLLAVILCWI
+267 WISENLLLAVILCWI
-282 TCSVLLAFMQLFKIN
+282 FCSVVLAFLQLFHVN
-297 ILRINILSGT
+297 ILRINILTGT

-334 IAKEAGT
+334 IAKEAGSTT
-341 IDITMEGLN
+341 ILMEGLN
-350 NNLPAQ
+350 QNLPAQ

-365 IMVMTLWTSTK
+365 IMVLTLWTSTK
-376 SMNVS
+376 SMHVS

-392 DMIAGEQDSN
+392 DMVTGDQDSN

-408 VRASLAV
+408 VRV
-415 SGFFDKVIPVKA
+415 SINISNFFDKITPEPVKEY
-427 QQFVEKRFTYE
+427 VGKRFEYE

-495 ESAVHRISGVMTV
+495 ESAVYRITGVMTV

-523 IAVGLLLIWGGT
+523 IVVGLLLIWGGT

-556 SKKKDSMPES
+556 SKKSDSMPE
-566 ATENSAVDNVMDE
+566 AVTENSQVDNVIGE
-579 TCRMM
+579 VCSMM
-584 KLTTQIYDRTLVAVF
+584 KVSTQIYDRTLVAVL

-609 VRESDEI
+609 VRESKEMYDE
-616 YSECHKIKYS
+616 SHKIKYS
-626 LMPTLRQMKG
+626 LMPALRKMKG
-636 LGMELS
+636 SGLELS

-650 YLNEIAK
+650 YLNEMAK
-657 ALVHITRPAFD
+657 ALVHITKPAFE

-674 KGLSEQQ
+674 KGLSQEQ
-681 TEDLMHINEDVAEIY
+681 TDDLMQINDDVAEIY
-696 ANINRMITT
+696 GNINRMITT
-705 NDFSDIDM
+705 NDFSDIDT

-718 DELFER
+718 DALFER
-724 IATTI
+724 IALTT
-729 KSEIGRINAGES
+729 KSELKRINAGEG
-741 NAKASMFYLTVL
+741 NTKASMFYLTVM

-766 LKAQRYFLEHAETTK
+766 LKAQRYFLEHAGGNK
-781 NWAAMNRTK
+781 YRI

>member
-1 MVKFSLRV
+1 
-9 CNSVPY
+9 
-15 IDYYHYLW
+15 
-23 NRKSPVKSHFLREKV
+23 
-38 LGANNNFMSE
+38 MSA
-48 LYTVVLA
+48 LYTIMLAVLA
-55 VLAILAISGL
+55 VLAVSGL

-84 VAKMKTI
+84 VAKMRTI
-91 LLVASVGIILGVLT
+91 LSVATVGIIIGVLT
-105 SSGMMEVARSGM
+105 SSGMMEVARNGM
-117 FNPALFSFH
+117 FNPALFTFH
-126 EIMMLYV
+126 EIMILYV

-175 ACDPTLSLA
+175 SGDPSLSIG

-199 SAILLSVV
+199 SAILLSVL
-207 IAFVFGTF
+207 IAFIFGTLI
-215 VMWFSRLLFSF
+215 MWVSRLLFSF
-226 RYFAMF
+226 SYFKMF
-232 RKMGAIWC
+232 RKAGAMWC
-240 GLSFTAIAYFAIF
+240 GISFTAIAYFAVF

-258 ILSGTAFYT
+258 VLAGTAIYT
-267 WISDNLLLAVILCWI
+267 WISDNLLIALLLCWLVC
-282 TCSVLLAFMQLFKIN
+282 TVVLFFMQMFRIN
-297 ILRINILSGT
+297 ILRINILTGT

-321 FIGVPIAGLDAYN
+321 FIGVPIAGLDAYK
-334 IAKEAGT
+334 IAQEAGSNT
-341 IDITMEGLN
+341 IMMDALN
-350 NNLPAQ
+350 ESLPAQ
-356 FIWMLLSGV
+356 FIFMLLSGV
-365 IMVMTLWTSTK
+365 IMVITLWTSTK

-387 AGQGD
+387 AGHGD
-392 DMIAGEQDSN
+392 EVEGEVNSN

-408 VRASLAV
+408 VRASIGI
-415 SGFFDKVIPVKA
+415 SNFMDKVIPQSV
-427 QQFVEKRFTYE
+427 QEFVGKRFEYE

-495 ESAVHRISGVMTV
+495 ESAVHRITGVMTV
-508 VMGWFVTGIGAFIIA
+508 VMGWFVTGIGAFLIA

-535 PAFIVVT
+535 VAFALVT
-542 IACAYMLIK
+542 VACAYMLIK
-551 SNFKS
+551 SNFIDA
-556 SKKKDSMPES
+556 KKKTAMPVK
-566 ATENSAVDNVMDE
+566 ATDNDTVENVLDE
-579 TCRMM
+579 VCQMM
-584 KLTTQIYDRTLVAVF
+584 KVSTQIYDRTLVAVL

-609 VRESDEI
+609 VRESNEM
-616 YSECHKIKYS
+616 YAECHKIKYS
-626 LMPTLRQMKG
+626 LMPALRKMKG
-636 LGMELS
+636 SGLELS

-650 YLNEIAK
+650 YLNEMAK

-674 KGLSEQQ
+674 KGLSEEQAS
-681 TEDLMHINEDVAEIY
+681 DLMHINDDVAEIY
-696 ANINRMITT
+696 GNINRMI
-705 NDFSDIDM
+705 NENNFSDIDM

-718 DELFER
+718 DNLFER

-729 KSEIGRINAGES
+729 KSELVRINAGEG
-741 NAKASMFYLTVL
+741 NTKASMFYLTVL

-766 LKAQRYFLEHAETTK
+766 LKAQRYFLEHAGVQK
-781 NWAAMNRTK
+781 NWTK

>member
-1 MVKFSLRV
+1 MR
-9 CNSVPY
+9 
-15 IDYYHYLW
+15 
-23 NRKSPVKSHFLREKV
+23 
-38 LGANNNFMSE
+38 
-48 LYTVVLA
+48 T
-55 VLAILAISGL
+55 ILA
-65 YVGVTND
+65 
-72 AVNFLNAAIGSK
+72 
-84 VAKMKTI
+84 
-91 LLVASVGIILGVLT
+91 VASVGIIIGVLT
-105 SSGMMEVARSGM
+105 STGMMEVARSGM
-117 FNPALFSFH
+117 FNPGLFTFH
-126 EIMMLYV
+126 EIMILYV

-175 ACDPTLSLA
+175 SGDPTLSIA
-184 SLGGFINTTRAMGVI
+184 NLGGFINTTRAMGVI

-207 IAFVFGTF
+207 IAFIFGTII
-215 VMWFSRLLFSF
+215 MWISRFIFSF
-226 RYFAMF
+226 RYLGLF
-232 RKMGAIWC
+232 RKFGAVWC
-240 GLSFTAIAYFAIF
+240 GASFTAIAYFAVF

-258 ILSGTAFYT
+258 VLAGTAMYV
-267 WISDNLLLAVILCWI
+267 WINDNLLISLILCWI
-282 TCSVLLAFMQLFKIN
+282 VCSIILQFMQLFRIN

-321 FIGVPIAGLDAYN
+321 FIGVPLAGLDSYN
-334 IAKEAGT
+334 IAKEAGSTT
-341 IDITMEGLN
+341 ILMEGLKE
-350 NNLPAQ
+350 NLPAQ
-356 FIWMLLSGV
+356 FIWLILSGV
-365 IMVMTLWTSTK
+365 VMIVTLWTSTK
-376 SMNVS
+376 SMHVS

-392 DMIAGEQDSN
+392 DMISGEQDSN

-408 VRASLAV
+408 VRASLGM
-415 SGFFDKVIPVKA
+415 SNFFDKIFPESVKNY
-427 QQFVEKRFTYE
+427 VGSRFEYE

-495 ESAVHRISGVMTV
+495 ESAVHRITGVMTV

-535 PAFIVVT
+535 IAFAVVT
-542 IACAYMLIK
+542 VACAYMLVK
-551 SNFKS
+551 SNFIDA
-556 SKKKDSMPES
+556 KKKEEKSESIADNDQVDSVVGE
-566 ATENSAVDNVMDE
+566 V
-579 TCRMM
+579 CRMM
-584 KLTTQIYDRTLVAVF
+584 KVSTQIYDRTLVAVF
-599 KEDRKALKEL
+599 KEDRKALKGL
-609 VRESDEI
+609 VREATEMYDQ
-616 YSECHKIKYS
+616 CHKIKYS
-626 LMPTLRQMKG
+626 LMPALRKMKG
-636 LGMELS
+636 SGLELS

-650 YLNEIAK
+650 YLNEMAK

-674 KGLSEQQ
+674 KGLSEEQ
-681 TEDLMHINEDVAEIY
+681 TEDLKHINDDVAEIY
-696 ANINRMITT
+696 GNTNRMLTE
-705 NDFSDIDM
+705 NDFRDIDV

-724 IATTI
+724 IAATT
-729 KSEIGRINAGES
+729 KSELKRINNGEG
-741 NAKASMFYLTVL
+741 NTKASLFYLNIM

-766 LKAQRYFLEHAETTK
+766 LKAQRYFLEHSGMPK
-781 NWAAMNRTK
+781 NWYR

>member
-1 MVKFSLRV
+1 
-9 CNSVPY
+9 
-15 IDYYHYLW
+15 
-23 NRKSPVKSHFLREKV
+23 
-38 LGANNNFMSE
+38 MSE
-48 LYTVVLA
+48 LYTVMLA

-117 FNPALFSFH
+117 FNPGLFTFH
-126 EIMMLYV
+126 EIMILYV

-175 ACDPTLSLA
+175 SHDAALSLG

-199 SAILLSVV
+199 SAILLSVI
-207 IAFVFGTF
+207 IAFVFGTL
-215 VMWFSRLLFSF
+215 VMWISRFIFSF
-226 RYFAMF
+226 RYLNIF
-232 RKMGAIWC
+232 RRWGALWC
-240 GLSFTAIAYFAIF
+240 GASFTAIAYFAVF

-258 ILSGTAFYT
+258 VLSTTALYA

-282 TCSVLLAFMQLFKIN
+282 CCSVVLAFLQLFRIN
-297 ILRINILSGT
+297 ILRINILTGT

-334 IAKEAGT
+334 IAKEAGSTT
-341 IDITMEGLN
+341 ILMEGLKE
-350 NNLPAQ
+350 NLPAQ

-365 IMVMTLWTSTK
+365 VMVLTLWTSTK

-392 DMIAGEQDSN
+392 DMVTGEQDSN

-408 VRASLAV
+408 VRASINI
-415 SGFFDKVIPVKA
+415 SNFFDKVTPESVKE
-427 QQFVEKRFTYE
+427 FVGKRFEYV

-495 ESAVHRISGVMTV
+495 ESAVYRITGVMTV

-523 IAVGLLLIWGGT
+523 IVVGLLLIWGGT

-556 SKKKDSMPES
+556 SKKSDSMPE
-566 ATENSAVDNVMDE
+566 AVTENSQVDNVIGE
-579 TCRMM
+579 VCSMM
-584 KLTTQIYDRTLVAVF
+584 KVSTQIYDRTLVAVL

-609 VRESDEI
+609 VRESKEMYDE
-616 YSECHKIKYS
+616 SHKIKYS
-626 LMPTLRQMKG
+626 LMPALRKMKG
-636 LGMELS
+636 SGLELS

-650 YLNEIAK
+650 YLNEMAK
-657 ALVHITRPAFD
+657 ALVHITKPAFE

-674 KGLSEQQ
+674 KGLSQEQ
-681 TEDLMHINEDVAEIY
+681 TDDLMQINDDVAEIY
-696 ANINRMITT
+696 GNINRMITT
-705 NDFSDIDM
+705 NDFSDIDT

-718 DELFER
+718 DALFER
-724 IATTI
+724 IALTT
-729 KSEIGRINAGES
+729 KSELKRINAGEG
-741 NAKASMFYLTVL
+741 NTKASMFYLTVM

-766 LKAQRYFLEHAETTK
+766 LKAQRYFLEHAGGNK
-781 NWAAMNRTK
+781 YRI

>member
-1 MVKFSLRV
+1 M
-9 CNSVPY
+9 
-15 IDYYHYLW
+15 
-23 NRKSPVKSHFLREKV
+23 
-38 LGANNNFMSE
+38 
-48 LYTVVLA
+48 LA

-117 FNPALFSFH
+117 FNPGLFTFH
-126 EIMMLYV
+126 EIMILYV

-175 ACDPTLSLA
+175 SNDASLTLS

-199 SAILLSVV
+199 SAILLSVI
-207 IAFVFGTF
+207 IAFVFGTL
-215 VMWFSRLLFSF
+215 VMWISRFIFSF
-226 RYFAMF
+226 RYLNIF
-232 RKMGAIWC
+232 RRWGALWC
-240 GLSFTAIAYFAIF
+240 GASFTAIAYFAVF

-258 ILSGTAFYT
+258 VLAGTAAYA
-267 WISDNLLLAVILCWI
+267 WISENLLLAVILCWI
-282 TCSVLLAFMQLFKIN
+282 FCSVVLAFLQLFHVN
-297 ILRINILSGT
+297 ILRINILTGT

-334 IAKEAGT
+334 IAKEAGSTT
-341 IDITMEGLN
+341 ILMEGLN
-350 NNLPAQ
+350 QNLPAQ

-365 IMVMTLWTSTK
+365 IMVLTLWTSTK

-392 DMIAGEQDSN
+392 DMVTGDQDSN

-408 VRASLAV
+408 VRASINI
-415 SGFFDKVIPVKA
+415 SNFFDKITPEPVKNY
-427 QQFVEKRFTYE
+427 VGKRFEYV

-495 ESAVHRISGVMTV
+495 ESAVYRITGVMTV

-523 IAVGLLLIWGGT
+523 IVVGLLLIWGGT

-556 SKKKDSMPES
+556 SKKSDSMPE
-566 ATENSAVDNVMDE
+566 AVTENSQVDNVIGE
-579 TCRMM
+579 VCSMM
-584 KLTTQIYDRTLVAVF
+584 KVSTQIYDRTLVAVL

-609 VRESDEI
+609 VRESKEMYDE
-616 YSECHKIKYS
+616 SHKIKYS
-626 LMPTLRQMKG
+626 LMPALRKMKG
-636 LGMELS
+636 SGLELS

-650 YLNEIAK
+650 YLNEMAK
-657 ALVHITRPAFD
+657 ALVHITKPAFE

-674 KGLSEQQ
+674 KGLSQEQ
-681 TEDLMHINEDVAEIY
+681 TDDLMQINDDVAEIY
-696 ANINRMITT
+696 GNINRMITT
-705 NDFSDIDM
+705 NDFSDIDT

-718 DELFER
+718 DALFER
-724 IATTI
+724 IALTT
-729 KSEIGRINAGES
+729 KSELKRINAGEG
-741 NAKASMFYLTVL
+741 NTKASMFYLTVM

-766 LKAQRYFLEHAETTK
+766 LKAQRYFLEHAGGNK
-781 NWAAMNRTK
+781 YRI